1 MKDVLFLLTPGFSDG
16 EGAPYYCPYCTIFE
30 GLLHLYP
37 QLTLQIEVRRVAFSK
52 PRPEIVSLLGAEYQS
67 CPVLVIDR
75 PIVDTAATLPFKKFG
90 DLQFLDEPEDI
101 GNYLSL
107 TCGIPRPH

>member
-1 MKDVLFLLTPGFSDG
+1 MKDILFLLTPGFSDG
-16 EGAPYYCPYCTIFE
+16 EGAPYYCPHCTIFE

-37 QLTLQIEVRRVAFSK
+37 QLASQIEVRRVAFSK
-52 PRPEIVSLLGAEYQS
+52 PRPEIVSLLGAEHQS
-67 CPVLVIDR
+67 CPVLVVSR
-75 PIVDTAATLPFKKFG
+75 SLAGAAATLPFKKFG
-90 DLQFLDEPEDI
+90 DLRFLDEPEDI